1 MQAVFYRETGGPEVI
16 EIREV
21 PESLPGSDDVLVAV
35 AYAGLNRADILER
48 AGRYGPAA
56 RDPNAIP
63 GLEFSGTVVAAGS
76 NVRNLAPG
84 TRVCGLVVTGAHAER
99 LVTNALTLA
108 PVPDALDLQTAASI
122 PEAFLTAYDALFAV
136 ASMALGDTVLVHAA
150 GSGVGLAAVAL
161 AKRAGA
167 FVIGTSRTAE
177 KLRRASEL
185 GLDAAVEIG
194 EDWPESVMAATG
206 GRGVD
211 VVLDFL
217 GAGALDRNVAVLK
230 TGGRIVQI
238 GTLAGARA
246 QLDLGPF
253 MAKRATL
260 AATVMRTRRLAEKIV
275 LARALGERILPQVA
289 RGELRLPIDRVF
301 PLAEMAAAHRYLE
314 SDRNFGKVLIDLAP

>member
-1 MQAVFYRETGGPEVI
+1 
-16 EIREV
+16 
-21 PESLPGSDDVLVAV
+21 
-35 AYAGLNRADILER
+35 
-48 AGRYGPAA
+48 
-56 RDPNAIP
+56 
-63 GLEFSGTVVAAGS
+63 
-76 NVRNLAPG
+76 
-84 TRVCGLVVTGAHAER
+84 
-99 LVTNALTLA
+99 
-108 PVPDALDLQTAASI
+108 
-122 PEAFLTAYDALFAV
+122 
-136 ASMALGDTVLVHAA
+136 MALGDTVLVHAA

-185 GLDAAVEIG
+185 GLDAAVELG

-275 LARALGERILPQVA
+275 LAQSLSERILPQVA